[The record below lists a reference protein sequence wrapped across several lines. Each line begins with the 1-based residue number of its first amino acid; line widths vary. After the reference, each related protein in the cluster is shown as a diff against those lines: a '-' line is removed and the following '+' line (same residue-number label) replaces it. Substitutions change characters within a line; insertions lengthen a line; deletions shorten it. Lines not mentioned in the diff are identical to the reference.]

1 MTPSSRRRP
10 ARRPVRVALALS
22 LVCASG
28 AAAHAQAPRLTVARL
43 KALPATSNDPRG
55 DAFTGTPQA
64 LGALLDAMA
73 ADSSLVGP
81 MQLLLASN
89 TALRLGR
96 VEDAGFFLYA
106 AQVRA
111 AIGFERYDAPRRADG
126 NNAATYLGFL
136 NQTIGEQVNPAIMR
150 DRAQF
155 GAAIARIERWDP
167 APAADAWQPE
177 FAGATLKLP
186 EARWAAS
193 AAAIKERFLTGFGR
207 RTRTLLNDPEYYE
220 AFAIVQDQMLH
231 ASGPPSEA
239 ARTRA
244 EQALARMSA
253 AEARLFPGEAQQTPV
268 AQPAPVSDT
277 PSASAPAMAAPG
289 DDAPRRVGG
298 GVPGPKLLRR
308 VEPAFPSGRR
318 GSVILEVTIGRQ
330 GKVDEVRVLRADP
343 GLEGPAVQAVRQW
356 IYVPALVDG
365 KPAAV
370 IQTVSLNAR

>member
-136 NQTIGEQVNPAIMR
+136 NQTIGEQVNPAIMVR
-150 DRAQF
+150 LGNSFAMKSSMR
-155 GAAIARIERWDP
+155 RISSTVPTCR
-167 APAADAWQPE
+167 
-177 FAGATLKLP
+177 FRRSSATFT
-186 EARWAAS
+186 A
-193 AAAIKERFLTGFGR
+193 
-207 RTRTLLNDPEYYE
+207 
-220 AFAIVQDQMLH
+220 
-231 ASGPPSEA
+231 
-239 ARTRA
+239 
-244 EQALARMSA
+244 
-253 AEARLFPGEAQQTPV
+253 
-268 AQPAPVSDT
+268 T
-277 PSASAPAMAAPG
+277 PSAGRSLKIKPSSSVVMKAA
-289 DDAPRRVGG
+289 
-298 GVPGPKLLRR
+298 
-308 VEPAFPSGRR
+308 R
-318 GSVILEVTIGRQ
+318 GA
-330 GKVDEVRVLRADP
+330 K
-343 GLEGPAVQAVRQW
+343 
-356 IYVPALVDG
+356 
-365 KPAAV
+365 
-370 IQTVSLNAR
+370 